1 MARARITF
9 DDGGLRRNL
18 RTFDRDLDRRV
29 SRVMDAESDYAT
41 AYLKAHA
48 PWHDDTGAARAG
60 LSATVSELGPGSY
73 ELLLSYSV
81 TYGVWLET
89 KESGRYAVITPAMR
103 ILGDKLLS
111 DLSGIIDH
119 MRSRTT

>member
-9 DDGGLRRNL
+9 NDGGLRRNL
-18 RTFDRDLDRRV
+18 TTFDRDLDR
-29 SRVMDAESDYAT
+29 SIGRVMDAESAYAT

-103 ILGDKLLS
+103 VLGDKLLA
-111 DLSGIIDH
+111 DLGGIIDR
-119 MRSRTT
+119 MRSRAT

>member
-1 MARARITF
+1 MARARIQF

-18 RTFDRDLDRRV
+18 ATFDRDLDRRV
-29 SRVMDAESDYAT
+29 GRVMDAESAYAT

-48 PWHDDTGAARAG
+48 PWHDNTGAARAG
-60 LSATVSELGPGSY
+60 LSATVSDLGRGSY

-89 KESGRYAVITPAMR
+89 KDSGRYAVITPAMR

-111 DLSGIIDH
+111 DLSGIIEH